1 MAFNFETFFR
11 LVSYA
16 AVFCGFLALWV
27 SGTFGVVG
35 TAVFVAIM
43 IAAWFLEDSRWQ
55 ISEKIGTALIVLAL
69 PLFYLIWR
77 FQLIS
82 LYGSETVIAGIL
94 ARMILALTA
103 IKLLQKKGDRDWIF
117 LYLMAFFE
125 VLLAAGL
132 SISALYLVTFLA
144 YLLVMVCSIIAF
156 EMRKT
161 ARDVETKTAIDKKK
175 EVSAFTSAAVVP
187 ARRLPTTSIALIVF
201 IVMLAAPLFFMLP
214 RVGGA
219 GFGGKQG
226 GLDTQT
232 GFSDLVRLGGIGRI
246 QQNNEVVMRVKLE
259 GNSLEQ
265 GGLYFRGTALD
276 TFDNQAWSRTRTG
289 TKEPYVR
296 GEREFIQID
305 QPAGRDS
312 LSIQTIYLEPLDT
325 AVLFALPKAVAVQS
339 NFPLIEKDTYG
350 SLTFRRNYE
359 RVSYKVLSDRSLP
372 DPSRLRLDNNGYGP
386 ESQNYLQLPESYD
399 KRIFD
404 LAYSIASKE
413 KNRYDRAVA
422 VEKYLQNNL
431 GYTLEQTASGDEPV
445 ADFLFNVRE
454 GHCEYFAT
462 AMAVMLRTQGIAT
475 RIVNGFHGG
484 EYNETAD
491 MTVVRQSNAHSWVE
505 VYFPKENVW
514 VPFDPTPFAGQNAA
528 ASSGI
533 VGQFNKYVEALE
545 AFWIQY
551 FVAFDNQEQRSLVKT
566 LRNGFVD
573 YQARSA
579 SYFGHAQ
586 DILAEWWKD
595 VRGDKG
601 LQSSLTAIGYAMAYV
616 VGGILGI
623 FLFVWLGRRIAK
635 MKFWRRMLSR
645 VSTRRRDSVVEF
657 YERMQQSL
665 AKKGFSR
672 QPFQTPLEFAFAV
685 GSAEVVSITEKYN
698 RVRFGDEALSPD
710 EADEIEDLLER
721 LEEKETG

>member
-1 MAFNFETFFR
+1 
-11 LVSYA
+11 
-16 AVFCGFLALWV
+16 
-27 SGTFGVVG
+27 
-35 TAVFVAIM
+35 
-43 IAAWFLEDSRWQ
+43 
-55 ISEKIGTALIVLAL
+55 
-69 PLFYLIWR
+69 
-77 FQLIS
+77 
-82 LYGSETVIAGIL
+82 
-94 ARMILALTA
+94 
-103 IKLLQKKGDRDWIF
+103 
-117 LYLMAFFE
+117 
-125 VLLAAGL
+125 
-132 SISALYLVTFLA
+132 
-144 YLLVMVCSIIAF
+144 
-156 EMRKT
+156 
-161 ARDVETKTAIDKKK
+161 
-175 EVSAFTSAAVVP
+175 
-187 ARRLPTTSIALIVF
+187 
-201 IVMLAAPLFFMLP
+201 MLP

-226 GLDTQT
+226 GMNTQT

-259 GNSLEQ
+259 GDSVEQ

-276 TFDNQAWSRTRTG
+276 TFDNQAWSRARTG

-339 NFPLIEKDTYG
+339 SFPLIEKDTYG
-350 SLTFRRNYE
+350 ALTFRRNYE

-372 DPSRLRLDNNGYGP
+372 DKARLRLDNNAYGP
-386 ESQNYLQLPESYD
+386 ESQNYLQLPASYD
-399 KRIFD
+399 RRIFD

-431 GYTLEQTASGDEPV
+431 GYTLEQKASGDEPV

-484 EYNETAD
+484 EYNETSA
-491 MTVVRQSNAHSWVE
+491 MTVVRASNAHSWVE

-514 VPFDPTPFAGQNAA
+514 VPFDPTPFSYEA
-528 ASSGI
+528 ASASTGI
-533 VGQFNKYVEALE
+533 VGQFNEYVEALE
-545 AFWIQY
+545 AIWIQY

-566 LRNGFVD
+566 LRNGLVD
-573 YQARSA
+573 YQARSTL
-579 SYFGHAQ
+579 YLTHAQ

-595 VRGDKG
+595 ARGDKG
-601 LQSSLTAIGYAMAYV
+601 MQSSLAAIGYAVAYI
-616 VGGILGI
+616 VGGVLGI
-623 FLFVWLGRRIAK
+623 LLLVWVGQKIAK
-635 MKFWRRMLSR
+635 INFWRRMRNR
-645 VSTRRRDSVVEF
+645 VSLQRRDSGVEF

-665 AKKGFSR
+665 AKKGMSR
-672 QPFQTPLEFAFAV
+672 QPFETPLEFAFGV

-710 EADEIEDLLER
+710 EADEIEDFLER

>member
-1 MAFNFETFFR
+1 MNFETFFR

-27 SGTFGVVG
+27 SGTFGIVG
-35 TAVFVAIM
+35 TAVFIAIM
-43 IAAWFLEDSRWQ
+43 IAAWVLEDSRWQ
-55 ISEKIGTALIVLAL
+55 ISEKIGTALIVSAL
-69 PLFYLIWR
+69 PAFYLIWR

-94 ARMILALTA
+94 ARMILALTV

-161 ARDVETKTAIDKKK
+161 ARDVETKTAIDKRK

-259 GNSLEQ
+259 GNGVEQ
-265 GGLYFRGTALD
+265 RGLYFRGTALD
-276 TFDNQAWSRTRTG
+276 TFDNQAWSRARTG

-296 GEREFIQID
+296 GERDFVQID
-305 QPAGRDS
+305 LPAGRDS

-339 NFPLIEKDTYG
+339 SFPLIEKDAYG
-350 SLTFRRNYE
+350 SITFRRNYE

-372 DPSRLRLDNNGYGP
+372 DQSQLRLDNNGYGP

-404 LAYSIASKE
+404 LAYSITSKE

-422 VEKYLQNNL
+422 VEKYLQNNF
-431 GYTLEQTASGDEPV
+431 GYTLEQKASGDEPV

-475 RIVNGFHGG
+475 RVVNGFHGG

-514 VPFDPTPFAGQNAA
+514 VPFDPTPFSGEAAA
-528 ASSGI
+528 ASTGL

-573 YQARSA
+573 YQARST
-579 SYFGHAQ
+579 SYLTHAQ
-586 DILAEWWKD
+586 DIFVEWWKE

-601 LQSSLTAIGYAMAYV
+601 MQSSLTAIGYAVAYIIGGV
-616 VGGILGI
+616 LGIL
-623 FLFVWLGRRIAK
+623 LLVWLGRKIAT
-635 MKFWRRMLSR
+635 MKFWQR
-645 VSTRRRDSVVEF
+645 VRSTVSSRRRNSVVEF